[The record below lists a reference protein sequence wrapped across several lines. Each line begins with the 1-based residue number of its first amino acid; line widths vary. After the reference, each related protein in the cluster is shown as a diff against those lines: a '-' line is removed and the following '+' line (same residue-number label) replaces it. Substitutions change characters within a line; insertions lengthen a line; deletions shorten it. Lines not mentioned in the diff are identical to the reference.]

1 MSRPTLAVWIKLKR
15 LARYLLGKPR
25 AVHKH
30 NCIETHEALVV
41 HRDSDWAG
49 CPRTRTSTSGGVA
62 SLSGHAI
69 KTWGSTQGPIALSS
83 GEAEFYG
90 DVKAAEAGLG
100 IQAVL
105 EDMGSK

>member
-1 MSRPTLAVWIKLKR
+1 M
-15 LARYLLGKPR
+15 
-25 AVHKH
+25 
-30 NCIETHEALVV
+30 
-41 HRDSDWAG
+41 
-49 CPRTRTSTSGGVA
+49 
-62 SLSGHAI
+62 SGHAI